1 MTAQTAIWIILGSF
15 LVPIVAT
22 LGMGHVLRWRRE
34 HFKKPE
40 RSPISEKLLRP
51 AGESLRLRIDDL
63 REKFSERVTFA
74 MTFPGVVLASML
86 LSAMDGNL
94 PKNLVAVA
102 FAISALL
109 LIFLLRRAFQT
120 RTELADY
127 QLGFHGERA
136 VAEELNQLMLKGC
149 RVFHDLPMDP
159 YGNIDHIIVS
169 SAGVFAVE
177 TKTRRKRTAP
187 KGKRDCD
194 AVFDGKAVN
203 FPSWTETKMVNQ
215 ALTQGE
221 RLSTLLTSAVGEPV
235 DVQAVLTLPGWFV
248 TSSVPPGRVRVLN
261 PKGIESIAVDP
272 PAARLTPAMIQR
284 ISHQL
289 EQKCRT
295 VDL

>member
-1 MTAQTAIWIILGSF
+1 MLTASTTSGTSAIVPMSF
-15 LVPIVAT
+15 SCAAPMNAPRCPPASAPCATIASIPAASRARASATFVA
-22 LGMGHVLRWRRE
+22 L
-34 HFKKPE
+34 
-40 RSPISEKLLRP
+40 PISFTP
-51 AGESLRLRIDDL
+51 A
-63 REKFSERVTFA
+63 
-74 MTFPGVVLASML
+74 
-86 LSAMDGNL
+86 
-94 PKNLVAVA
+94 A

-120 RTELADY
+120 RKELANY

-177 TKTRRKRTAP
+177 TKTRRKRPAP
-187 KGKRDCD
+187 KGKRDWD

-235 DVQAVLTLPGWFV
+235 AVQAVLTLPGWFV
-248 TSSVPPGRVRVLN
+248 TSAVPPGRVRVVN